1 MTDPF
6 TTLGALV
13 GLLIAI
19 ILIVYKA
26 HPAYSLLFGALV
38 GGLIGGGNLQE
49 TVSAMISG
57 AQGMTSPIL
66 RILTSGVLVGALIR
80 TGAAQK
86 IAETIVAKFGAKRAL
101 PAVAIAT
108 AIICAVGVFIDIA
121 VITAAP
127 VALAVGK
134 KAKLNKQSV
143 LLAMLGGGKAGN
155 IISPNPNTIATAE
168 AFGVDLTSLML
179 KNVAPA
185 LAALVV
191 TILLAYQLARKKKG
205 IQIQN
210 SDVEEPNVKLP
221 TFLEAIVGP
230 CVTIGLLMLR
240 PVCNF
245 TVDPLIALP
254 VGGFACILASGRR
267 RETIGI
273 TEFGISKV
281 SGVSILLLGTGAVAG
296 IVSESA
302 LKQDFVAA
310 LESARMS
317 AFMLAPLSSVLLAGA
332 TASTTAGAT
341 LASQTFAGTLVD
353 QGVAPLSSAAM
364 INAGATTIDSL
375 PHGSFFHATAGAAY
389 MSFGDRLKIIPFEAC
404 VGLSSTIVATLLY
417 LSGF

>member
-6 TTLGALV
+6 STWGALS

-38 GGLIGGGNLQE
+38 GGLLGGGSLQDV
-49 TVSAMISG
+49 VSAMISG
-57 AQGMTSPIL
+57 AQGMASPIL
-66 RILTSGVLVGALIR
+66 RILTSGVLVGALIK

-86 IAETIVAKFGAKRAL
+86 ISETIVSKFGAKRAL
-101 PAVAIAT
+101 PAIAVAT
-108 AIICAVGVFIDIA
+108 ALICAVGVFIDIA

-134 KAKLNKQSV
+134 RARLNKPSV

-168 AFGVDLTSLML
+168 AFDVDLTSLML
-179 KNVAPA
+179 KNVVPA
-185 LAALVV
+185 LAALAV
-191 TILLAYQLARKKKG
+191 TILLAYLLSHKKKG

-210 SDVEEPNVKLP
+210 ADVEESNASLP

-230 CVTIGLLMLR
+230 CVAIGLLMLR
-240 PVCNF
+240 PICNV
-245 TVDPLIALP
+245 TVDPLVALP
-254 VGGFACILASGRR
+254 AGGLVCVMAAGRF

-281 SGVSILLLGTGAVAG
+281 SGVSILLLGTGAIAG
-296 IVSESA
+296 IISASA

-317 AFMLAPLSSVLLAGA
+317 AFMLAPLSGVLLAGA
-332 TASTTAGAT
+332 SASTTAGAT
-341 LASQTFAGTLVD
+341 LSSKTFASALVE
-353 QGVAPLSSAAM
+353 QSVSPLS
-364 INAGATTIDSL
+364 
-375 PHGSFFHATAGAAY
+375 
-389 MSFGDRLKIIPFEAC
+389 
-404 VGLSSTIVATLLY
+404 
-417 LSGF
+417 